1 MAEGFVKKLY
11 RTADVVKYI
20 FCMACR
26 VRSPMLRDTLEIK
39 CVLQSRFPSIFHM
52 HPHMLH
58 CIKLTAA
65 WNNDLSRLH
74 MILFK
79 QPKTLV

>member
-26 VRSPMLRDTLEIK
+26 VRSPML
-39 CVLQSRFPSIFHM
+39 
-52 HPHMLH
+52 
-58 CIKLTAA
+58 
-65 WNNDLSRLH
+65 
-74 MILFK
+74 
-79 QPKTLV
+79 KTGFLCRGGGGGGCQNTGKTQVINY